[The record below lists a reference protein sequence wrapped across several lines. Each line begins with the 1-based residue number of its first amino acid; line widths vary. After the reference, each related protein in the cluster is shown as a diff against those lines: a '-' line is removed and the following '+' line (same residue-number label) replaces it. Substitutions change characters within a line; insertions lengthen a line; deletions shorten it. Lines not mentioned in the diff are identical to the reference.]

1 MKTNL
6 EKLNSLYDSCK
17 IILEESDPCKL
28 KSEGCFCA
36 NRQDKDKTLLC
47 CSDCSHCK
55 DKKCTTRNFA
65 CIVYTCSP
73 ARQNLSRE
81 RKTFQELE
89 TLLHQLNLKESYFIS
104 YEEFLNEI

>member
-36 NRQDKDKTLLC
+36 NRQDKDKTLL
-47 CSDCSHCK
+47 SK
-55 DKKCTTRNFA
+55 VKTNGKKK
-65 CIVYTCSP
+65 VGV
-73 ARQNLSRE
+73 
-81 RKTFQELE
+81 K
-89 TLLHQLNLKESYFIS
+89 
-104 YEEFLNEI
+104 